1 MDERRLMEFGSDVG
15 ERIIASLE
23 AAIVAIYRRHRE
35 HVWIEHST
43 NHAEVALDIAG
54 LHPRVPRP
62 PSICFVDLTGYT
74 ALTER
79 HGDELAARVAAELA
93 GLVEEISVRRH
104 GRPIRWL
111 GDGGMFHFRD
121 PRDAVLAALDMV
133 EGAPSIG
140 LPPTHIGIH
149 TGPVIFQDGD
159 VYGRTVNLASRIASH
174 AAAGQVLV
182 SAETAEAARGDDVR
196 FEPRGAVELK
206 GVAQP
211 VTLFEASAVV
221 AGGRPGD
228 RAL

>member
-1 MDERRLMEFGSDVG
+1 MPSWRRSTW
-15 ERIIASLE
+15 S
-23 AAIVAIYRRHRE
+23 RE
-35 HVWIEHST
+35 
-43 NHAEVALDIAG
+43 
-54 LHPRVPRP
+54 P
-62 PSICFVDLTGYT
+62 
-74 ALTER
+74 
-79 HGDELAARVAAELA
+79 
-93 GLVEEISVRRH
+93 
-104 GRPIRWL
+104 
-111 GDGGMFHFRD
+111 
-121 PRDAVLAALDMV
+121 
-133 EGAPSIG
+133 PSIG